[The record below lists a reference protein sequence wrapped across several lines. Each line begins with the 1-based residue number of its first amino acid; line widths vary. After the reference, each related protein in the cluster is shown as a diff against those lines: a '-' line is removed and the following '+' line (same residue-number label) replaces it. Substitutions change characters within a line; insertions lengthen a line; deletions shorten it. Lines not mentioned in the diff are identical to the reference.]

1 MFIQFSKSVL
11 HLSTGFGLMLAVMMA
26 FTNTSWAQTSM
37 VAQVSTADSQMKQVC
52 GSRGVAKSSRGSK
65 ATYSCTS
72 KPQRAGTSSST
83 AGSVKAAGSGGLRAD
98 IDCSYSESGGV
109 QTWLGCTCK
118 ENNDG
123 NCTNFITWCAEQG
136 DEVSGNSGGANCNPG
151 G

>member
-1 MFIQFSKSVL
+1 MLIRFSKSVL
-11 HLSTGFGLMLAVMMA
+11 QLSTGFGLMLALMLA
-26 FTNTSWAQTSM
+26 FTSTSWAQTSM
-37 VAQVSTADSQMKQVC
+37 VAQGSTADSQMKQLC
-52 GSRGVAKSSRGSK
+52 GTREVAKSSRGSK

-72 KPQRAGTSSST
+72 KPKRAGTSSST
-83 AGSVKAAGSGGLRAD
+83 AGSIKAADGGGLRAE

-118 ENNDG
+118 ENGDG

-136 DEVSGNSGGANCNPG
+136 DEVGGNSGSASCSPG